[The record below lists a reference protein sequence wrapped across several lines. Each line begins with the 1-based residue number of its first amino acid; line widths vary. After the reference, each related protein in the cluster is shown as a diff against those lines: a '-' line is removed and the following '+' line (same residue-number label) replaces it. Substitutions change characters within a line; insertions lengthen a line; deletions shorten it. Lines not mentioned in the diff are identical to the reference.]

1 LDYTFWQGCS
11 FVVGLVCAWM
21 FATRPSPKLA
31 YILTLVFMVGTCLL
45 MCLAM
50 ILGTLYLGSPQRRE
64 GRIEKFSF

>member
-1 LDYTFWQGCS
+1 
-11 FVVGLVCAWM
+11 M

-31 YILTLVFMVGTCLL
+31 YILTLVFMVGTGLL

>member
-1 LDYTFWQGCS
+1 
-11 FVVGLVCAWM
+11 
-21 FATRPSPKLA
+21 
-31 YILTLVFMVGTCLL
+31 VGTGLL